1 VGYLR
6 HARTYDR
13 SETRDRLQ
21 VRAYGDGVPIEP
33 KQKPYNGVTQ
43 TDRNVCRC
51 FTDHRTGNRVRGRRG
66 KGEQVTEMPTGEVRE
81 MRTAETVLSINKS
94 LESLVRRKRSCGVR
108 RGAERKVPTQVGN
121 SLAAYSTSRSR
132 SLRSSLRL
140 GEPIT
145 WRRGTGG

>member
-1 VGYLR
+1 MGYLR

-33 KQKPYNGVTQ
+33 KQDPYNGVTQ

-51 FTDHRTGNRVRGRRG
+51 FRDHRKGNRVRGRRG

-81 MRTAETVLSINKS
+81 MRTAETVLSIIHERGCRPTRQSVQEQVTGEPRETETLMRGSERGRQKS
-94 LESLVRRKRSCGVR
+94 
-108 RGAERKVPTQVGN
+108 A
-121 SLAAYSTSRSR
+121 STS
-132 SLRSSLRL
+132 
-140 GEPIT
+140 
-145 WRRGTGG
+145 